1 MSSNMMVESNLFSTV
16 GDLEKFATAAV
27 KSGIYRDIKDAASA
41 VVRIQIGRELGLG
54 AAASLKSIQLVQ
66 GNPTFSANFVAA
78 LIKRS
83 RPRYNYKVKELSKT
97 KCVLEFYED
106 TPTNKA
112 GVWEYTWDDA
122 KVAGLTSKDVWIKYP
137 KSMLFARCVTAG
149 ARAYCPDL
157 TAFPFYTSEELGG
170 DVSTED
176 ILEDERVEKTYT
188 PSSEV
193 SLDDR
198 YKLFSSAAE
207 KGVSISKVCKHLG
220 IQSVDA
226 ITATEFKRAMS
237 FINSNKG
244 EN

>member
-1 MSSNMMVESNLFSTV
+1 MSNALVETNTFNSM
-16 GDLEKFATAAV
+16 GDLERFATAAV

-106 TPTNKA
+106 SNTNKV
-112 GVWEYTWDDA
+112 GSWEYTWDDA
-122 KVAGLTSKDVWIKYP
+122 KSAGLTSKDVWIKYP
-137 KSMLFARCVTAG
+137 KSMLFARCITAG
-149 ARAYCPDL
+149 ARTYCPDL
-157 TAFPFYTSEELGG
+157 TAFPFYTAEELGG
-170 DVSTED
+170 DVSGDD
-176 ILEDERVEKTYT
+176 ILEDEKVEKTYT

-193 SLDDR
+193 SIEDR

-207 KGVSISKVCKHLG
+207 KGVSIAKVCKHLG

-226 ITATEFKRAMS
+226 ISEAEFKRAMT

-244 EN
+244 E